1 MWPNLK
7 TYLILEMG
15 KTWCQTFQ
23 FAIVGKSQ
31 IASHVRSSKVSSSRR
46 HIPGPGRRVGLGRG
60 RFCRAGGTR
69 GAQRGHWVHRV
80 PLRYFR
86 ERSKTC
92 SFIRSSN
99 NECTPIFSDLPTP
112 LPFAV
117 GVVYSIKKF
126 EFYNYL
132 TYYHGF
138 SSRDMFI
145 FVQLQKSWLRVGF
158 WFFSITMFR

>member
-1 MWPNLK
+1 LGWAVVD
-7 TYLILEMG
+7 
-15 KTWCQTFQ
+15 
-23 FAIVGKSQ
+23 FAGV
-31 IASHVRSSKVSSSRR
+31 AEPEELR
-46 HIPGPGRRVGLGRG
+46 
-60 RFCRAGGTR
+60 GGT
-69 GAQRGHWVHRV
+69 GCMGF

-138 SSRDMFI
+138 SSRDMFR
-145 FVQLQKSWLRVGF
+145 FVQLQKS
-158 WFFSITMFR
+158 